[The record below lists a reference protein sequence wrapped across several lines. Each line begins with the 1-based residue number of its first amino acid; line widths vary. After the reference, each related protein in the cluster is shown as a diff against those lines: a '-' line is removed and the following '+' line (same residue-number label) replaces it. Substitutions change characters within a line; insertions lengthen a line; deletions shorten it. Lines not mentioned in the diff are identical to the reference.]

1 MAASGEIERD
11 LIPVT
16 RLDDDD
22 IDELHAAHRFASRS
36 AYFGQHV
43 AGQRAL
49 KNMHCTMLFR
59 AVLTRGSASSSG
71 RVSVDCWRSSPT
83 RATLKE
89 LSRRRRRRLRAKQ
102 GR

>member
-11 LIPVT
+11 LIPIT

-22 IDELHAAHRFASRS
+22 IDELHAASRFASRS

-59 AVLTRGSASSSG
+59 AVLTRKRFKFR
-71 RVSVDCWRSSPT
+71 RVSVDCWPSSSHQGVI
-83 RATLKE
+83 RCGIAAR
-89 LSRRRRRRLRAKQ
+89 LSINWR
-102 GR
+102 

>member
-22 IDELHAAHRFASRS
+22 IDELHAANRFASRN

-49 KNMHCTMLFR
+49 KNMHCTMLTR
-59 AVLTRGSASSSG
+59 AVLTRKRFKFRQSQRGLLAVESHRGHAQRTILG
-71 RVSVDCWRSSPT
+71 GGD
-83 RATLKE
+83 AD
-89 LSRRRRRRLRAKQ
+89 
-102 GR
+102 

>member
-22 IDELHAAHRFASRS
+22 IDELHAANRFASRS

-43 AGQRAL
+43 AEQRAL

-59 AVLTRGSASSSG
+59 AVLTRCGIEARSSSD
-71 RVSVDCWRSSPT
+71 SVRHRETSDAS
-83 RATLKE
+83 RA
-89 LSRRRRRRLRAKQ
+89 LS
-102 GR
+102 

>member
-22 IDELHAAHRFASRS
+22 IDELHAANRFASRS

-43 AGQRAL
+43 AEQRAL

-59 AVLTRGSASSSG
+59 AVLTRCGIEARSSSDNVRHG
-71 RVSVDCWRSSPT
+71 ETSDAS
-83 RATLKE
+83 RA
-89 LSRRRRRRLRAKQ
+89 LS
-102 GR
+102 

>member
-22 IDELHAAHRFASRS
+22 IDELHAANRFASRS

-43 AGQRAL
+43 AEQRAL
-49 KNMHCTMLFR
+49 KNTHCTMLFR
-59 AVLTRGSASSSG
+59 AVLTRCGIEARSSSD
-71 RVSVDCWRSSPT
+71 SVRHGETSDAS
-83 RATLKE
+83 RA
-89 LSRRRRRRLRAKQ
+89 LS
-102 GR
+102 

>member
-11 LIPVT
+11 LIPFT

-22 IDELHAAHRFASRS
+22 IDELHAANRFASRS

-59 AVLTRGSASSSG
+59 AVLTRK
-71 RVSVDCWRSSPT
+71 RF
-83 RATLKE
+83 K
-89 LSRRRRRRLRAKQ
+89 LRQSQRGLLAIESHQ
-102 GR
+102 GHAQSILGGGDAA

>member
-22 IDELHAAHRFASRS
+22 IDELHASNRFASRS

-43 AGQRAL
+43 AEQRAL
-49 KNMHCTMLFR
+49 KKMHCTMLFR
-59 AVLTRGSASSSG
+59 AVLTRCGIEA
-71 RVSVDCWRSSPT
+71 RSSINW
-83 RATLKE
+83 R
-89 LSRRRRRRLRAKQ
+89 
-102 GR
+102 

>member
-22 IDELHAAHRFASRS
+22 IDELHAANRFASRS

-43 AGQRAL
+43 AEQRAL

-59 AVLTRGSASSSG
+59 ADFGPRKRFKFRQSQRGLLAVESH
-71 RVSVDCWRSSPT
+71 
-83 RATLKE
+83 
-89 LSRRRRRRLRAKQ
+89 Q
-102 GR
+102 GHAQRTILGGGDAA

>member
-22 IDELHAAHRFASRS
+22 IDELHAANRFASRS

-43 AGQRAL
+43 AEQRAL

-71 RVSVDCWRSSPT
+71 RVSVDC
-83 RATLKE
+83 
-89 LSRRRRRRLRAKQ
+89 
-102 GR
+102 

>member
-22 IDELHAAHRFASRS
+22 IGEFFAADRFAGRS
-36 AYFGQHV
+36 ADFRQHV
-43 AGQRAL
+43 AEQRAL
-49 KNMHCTMLFR
+49 KNMQCTMLFR

-71 RVSVDCWRSSPT
+71 RVSVDC
-83 RATLKE
+83 
-89 LSRRRRRRLRAKQ
+89 
-102 GR
+102 

>member
-22 IDELHAAHRFASRS
+22 IDELHAANRFASRS

-43 AGQRAL
+43 AEQRAATQAKGL
-49 KNMHCTMLFR
+49 
-59 AVLTRGSASSSG
+59 
-71 RVSVDCWRSSPT
+71 VS
-83 RATLKE
+83 ATLPTTIMCSGASPSVSG
-89 LSRRRRRRLRAKQ
+89 LPGS
-102 GR
+102 

>member
-16 RLDDDD
+16 RLDNDD
-22 IDELHAAHRFASRS
+22 IDELHAASRFASRS

-43 AGQRAL
+43 AGQCAL

-59 AVLTRGSASSSG
+59 AVLTRKRFKFRQSQRGLLAVESHQGVIRCGIAARLSIN
-71 RVSVDCWRSSPT
+71 WR
-83 RATLKE
+83 
-89 LSRRRRRRLRAKQ
+89 
-102 GR
+102 